1 MSKPEFK
8 VDILVV
14 NIDKV
19 KPREDNPRSIDRKEY
34 DKLKKSIK
42 DFPEMKQLREII
54 VDEDF
59 TILAGTQ
66 RWYVQKDL
74 GYADILVKQAIGLTE
89 KQKRRFMALDNHHS
103 GQWDESILKDMWDI
117 DELKDWGID
126 AFDFGDMTE
135 PKESKVK
142 DGGKERGSVECP
154 SCGCLIDI

>member
-14 NIDKV
+14 NIDKC
-19 KPREDNPRSIDRKEY
+19 KPREDNPRTINRKEY
-34 DKLKKSIK
+34 DDLKKSIK

-59 TILAGTQ
+59 NILAGTQ

-74 GYADILVKQAIGLTE
+74 GYADILVKQAIGLTD

-103 GQWDESILKDMWDI
+103 GKWDEAILKDMWNV

-126 AFDFGDMTE
+126 TFDFGDIAE
-135 PKESKVK
+135 PKEPKAK
-142 DGGKERGSVECP
+142 DGAADKDSIECP
-154 SCGCLIDI
+154 NCGCLIDI